1 MCIIQVIF
9 QIILDHQ
16 FLLCHQKLKNIS
28 GRLDIQQ
35 TISILSDR
43 NMLCGTS
50 RSATKIKR
58 NNKDIERIYV
68 GKFEGVRCIVLK
80 FVGSIKI
87 KFQNNWKLKV
97 LLLHY
102 YLYIYLYQKTFCK
115 GPYYLKHWLKQH

>member
-1 MCIIQVIF
+1 MCITQVIF

-35 TISILSDR
+35 TVSILSDQ

-58 NNKDIERIYV
+58 NHKDIETIYV
-68 GKFEGVRCIVLK
+68 GKFEGERCIVLK
-80 FVGSIKI
+80 FVGSVKI
-87 KFQNNWKLKV
+87 KFQNN
-97 LLLHY
+97 
-102 YLYIYLYQKTFCK
+102 
-115 GPYYLKHWLKQH
+115 

>member
-35 TISILSDR
+35 TVSILSDR
-43 NMLCGTS
+43 NMLSGTS

-58 NNKDIERIYV
+58 NNKDIKRIYV

-87 KFQNNWKLKV
+87 KFQNN
-97 LLLHY
+97 
-102 YLYIYLYQKTFCK
+102 
-115 GPYYLKHWLKQH
+115 

>member
-1 MCIIQVIF
+1 MCITQVIF

-35 TISILSDR
+35 TVSILSDQ
-43 NMLCGTS
+43 NMLCSTS

-58 NNKDIERIYV
+58 NHKDIERIYV

-80 FVGSIKI
+80 FVGSVKI
-87 KFQNNWKLKV
+87 KFQNN
-97 LLLHY
+97 
-102 YLYIYLYQKTFCK
+102 
-115 GPYYLKHWLKQH
+115 